1 VTTAALTDSAGGY
14 MDLSLRVAKMD
25 IISVAIASHLTIPTR
40 PRRTDAMTV
49 WRAALK
55 MASSHMFGA
64 AHQGGQMLARM
75 PAWLAASVVVARA
88 EDQARG
94 Q

>member
-1 VTTAALTDSAGGY
+1 
-14 MDLSLRVAKMD
+14 
-25 IISVAIASHLTIPTR
+25 
-40 PRRTDAMTV
+40 MTV
-49 WRAALK
+49 CGAALK
-55 MASSHMFGA
+55 MAPSHMFGA
-64 AHQGGQMLARM
+64 AHRGGRMLARM